1 MNEDESLMH
10 SRKSTYK
17 EKLVCSNTPSF
28 SVNFSTPIET
38 SSILPE
44 VDNIFDSDDF
54 IPLIVEEK
62 LRLYKP
68 WAKALIIKVF
78 GKHVGY
84 KYLIQ
89 KLHSLW
95 NLLRISL

>member
-1 MNEDESLMH
+1 MDEDESLMH
-10 SRKSTYK
+10 SRKSWYVQIP
-17 EKLVCSNTPSF
+17 LLFLLISQP
-28 SVNFSTPIET
+28 PLRT

-44 VDNIFDSDDF
+44 VDNIFDSDYF

-89 KLHSLW
+89 KLHSL
-95 NLLRISL
+95 